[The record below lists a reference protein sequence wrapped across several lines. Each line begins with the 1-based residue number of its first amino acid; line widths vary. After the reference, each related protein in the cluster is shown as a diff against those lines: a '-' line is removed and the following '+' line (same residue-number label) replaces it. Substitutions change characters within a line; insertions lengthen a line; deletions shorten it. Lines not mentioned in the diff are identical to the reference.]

1 MKKCSVQPV
10 VRLFLCVLAVLVWG
24 LSTGGLTA
32 AAAEKVTLQAAW
44 IIDSGL
50 SGVYLAIDKGY
61 FKKAGIDLSIT
72 RGFGSSDTTK
82 KVASGAVVF
91 GQADT
96 GALVV
101 GRSQGLKAKSLLMY
115 SNHSMY
121 GIWALKGSGITKPKD
136 LVGKKWGTT
145 AGDVTRTLFPAFASV
160 NGFDP
165 KAVHTVLMDPASLSA
180 SLISGK
186 VDAIASFLVRGP
198 VLNSMASKQGKGVV
212 SIPWH
217 KWGISMYSLG
227 LIARDET
234 IASRSDF
241 VQGFIRAS
249 QKGIKHEL
257 ENPNDAIGALL
268 KRHPERSRGL
278 ARKTLD
284 IYHAHLVTP
293 FMKEKG
299 IGFIDRKKMKYTRD
313 LITKYRNLKVTVPV
327 DDLFTNRFLS
337 PLKPNI

>member
-1 MKKCSVQPV
+1 MRKIRDQLAL
-10 VRLFLCVLAVLVWG
+10 RLCVCVLFTLAWG
-24 LSTGGLTA
+24 IWNCVPPVS
-32 AAAEKVTLQAAW
+32 AAEKVTLQAAW
-44 IIDSGL
+44 IIDGAL
-50 SGVYLAIDKGY
+50 SGFYLAVDKGY
-61 FKKAGIDLSIT
+61 MKKANIDLSIT

-82 KVASGAVVF
+82 KVATRAALF

-160 NGFDP
+160 NGFQP
-165 KAVHTVLMDPASLSA
+165 EAVETVLMDPASLSA
-180 SLISGK
+180 SLLSGK

-198 VLNSMASKQGKGVV
+198 VLNAMAGKQGKSVV

-227 LIARDET
+227 VIARDET
-234 IASRSDF
+234 VASRANF
-241 VQGFIRAS
+241 VRGFIQAT
-249 QKGIKHEL
+249 QKGIKHEI
-257 ENPNDAIGALL
+257 ENPEDAVAALVR
-268 KRHPERSRGL
+268 RHPERSRDL
-278 ARKTLD
+278 ALKTLK
-284 IYHAHLVTP
+284 IYHAHLLTP
-293 FMKEKG
+293 SVYERG
-299 IGFIDRKKMKYTRD
+299 IGFIDRKKMEYTRD
-313 LITKYRNLKVTVPV
+313 LITKHQGLKVKVPV
-327 DDLFTNRFLS
+327 DDLFTNKFLN
-337 PLKPNI
+337 PVKPKK